1 MADKPE
7 STDKLSRDDRQI
19 LERKVDIN
27 VQRQVTKLS
36 TLIPDEV
43 THSEEKTPST
53 RTKDLIDQYDDFID
67 EVNKLLDEIQTR
79 CKGLVYRVEAAT
91 EYDCAAAIEALFE
104 GEKDTISYDDYR
116 KILELEAELS
126 RELVAEG
133 GQLDALRVS

>member
-7 STDKLSRDDRQI
+7 STDKLSKKDKET

-36 TLIPDEV
+36 TLIPDNVINKED
-43 THSEEKTPST
+43 KTPSD
-53 RTKDLIDQYDDFID
+53 RTKELIDKYDNFID
-67 EVNKLLDEIQTR
+67 EVNKLLDEIQKR
-79 CKGLVYRVEAAT
+79 CSTLVYRVDPAT

-104 GEKDTISYDDYR
+104 GQKDDISYDDYR

>member
-1 MADKPE
+1 MVD
-7 STDKLSRDDRQI
+7 STDKLSKQDRET
-19 LERKVDIN
+19 LERKVDID

-36 TLIPDEV
+36 TLIPKEVAHKDER
-43 THSEEKTPST
+43 TPAD
-53 RTKDLIDQYDDFID
+53 RTKELISRYDDFID
-67 EVNKLLDEIQTR
+67 EVNELLDAIQTR
-79 CKGLVYRVEAAT
+79 CKALVYRVESET

-104 GEKDTISYDDYR
+104 GEKDDISYDDYR

>member
-7 STDKLSRDDRQI
+7 STDKLSKKDRET
-19 LERKVDIN
+19 LERKVDID

-36 TLIPDEV
+36 MLIPDDVVNKEA
-43 THSEEKTPST
+43 KTPSE
-53 RTKDLIDQYDDFID
+53 RTQELIEQYDNFID
-67 EVNKLLDEIQTR
+67 EVNKLLDEIQKR
-79 CKGLVYRVEAAT
+79 CKTLVYRVDPTT

-104 GEKDTISYDDYR
+104 GQKDDISYDDYR